1 MAQPAALFG
10 SSPYGP
16 AGRSSA
22 TGSHF
27 GATNY
32 NNNNDIMLEYG
43 EAKKK
48 VRMAFEEI
56 QTTGEYMETHYYK
69 QRTYAETRGKVAYSS
84 FWFDY
89 AQFLLQRSSLGGK

>member
-1 MAQPAALFG
+1 MSYKPKMKKKMRNMKE
-10 SSPYGP
+10 SS
-16 AGRSSA
+16 RS
-22 TGSHF
+22 
-27 GATNY
+27 NDK
-32 NNNNDIMLEYG
+32 DIMLEYG

>member
-1 MAQPAALFG
+1 MNRMGNMKA
-10 SSPYGP
+10 SS
-16 AGRSSA
+16 R
-22 TGSHF
+22 
-27 GATNY
+27 
-32 NNNNDIMLEYG
+32 NNERDIMLEYG

>member
-1 MAQPAALFG
+1 
-10 SSPYGP
+10 
-16 AGRSSA
+16 
-22 TGSHF
+22 
-27 GATNY
+27 
-32 NNNNDIMLEYG
+32 
-43 EAKKK
+43 
-48 VRMAFEEI
+48 MAFEEI